1 MKKIISLLWLLVF
14 CLQIHAQKRSAE
26 AINKVMDKWHKDAAT
41 TNFDGYF
48 NAMHSSAI
56 FIGTDATERW
66 NKADFM
72 AFSKPYF
79 AKKKAWN
86 FTSLERHI
94 SFSKNGR
101 TAWFDELLDTQMKI
115 CRGSGVLVYTNG
127 KWLITQYVL
136 SMTVPNSLVDKVVP
150 LKTAEEDKIIM
161 KLKKDEN

>member
-1 MKKIISLLWLLVF
+1 MKKITLLILISVF
-14 CLQIHAQKRSAE
+14 CIQTNAQKRSKE
-26 AINKVMDKWHKDAAT
+26 AINKVMDNWHKNAAT
-41 TNFDGYF
+41 ANFDGYF
-48 NAMHSSAI
+48 NAMHSSSI

-79 AKKKAWN
+79 DKKKAWN

-101 TAWFDELLDTQMKI
+101 TAWIDELLDTQMKI
-115 CRGSGVLVYTNG
+115 CRGSGVLIYSNG

-136 SMTVPNSLVDKVVP
+136 SMTIPNSLVNKVVP
-150 LKTAEEDKIIM
+150 LKTAEEDIIIK
-161 KLKKDEN
+161 KLKNGE